1 VSALTQPPFA
11 VLPGGKLEWSAPSR
25 AELTGTLTEQR
36 HSHEYPLAMP
46 TAAMYG
52 VLANKVALMQ
62 SPIGWAYPAVL
73 TLYAGQGINLHE
85 PDPTPRPALMTALL
99 GDKGKGK
106 SVVLTRAQ
114 KVLGLRNED
123 VQKATPGSDRGL
135 ISIFRA
141 GLKKNEPA
149 TLSGGNLVLDE
160 MRSMMEKMAIKG
172 STLQQLLCNLWSSDY
187 GAAADKQGL
196 HSINVRLSIV
206 GNLKVRDR
214 DEFSTVFAAQS
225 QGGFADRMVLAPGPT
240 NWEFDWNWT
249 EPQIET
255 VTGEDG
261 EEFPVWKRS
270 SRPTP
275 VRATPETYDMLKV
288 WDRAHRAE
296 GRIPGRLGE
305 IALRVAVISA
315 SANGDREV
323 SRECM
328 TAALVFA
335 DWQMAVRNVYVAGEA
350 TNDDAA
356 VTGLIIDAFTE
367 LDVSLARGEPKRS
380 SGKPIIEPG
389 GWVNFRLLQRS
400 KSWHKRYSASTVS
413 RNLQALVSTGMLER
427 EFDEISKKLTNR
439 YRTVE

>member
-1 VSALTQPPFA
+1 
-11 VLPGGKLEWSAPSR
+11 
-25 AELTGTLTEQR
+25 
-36 HSHEYPLAMP
+36 
-46 TAAMYG
+46 
-52 VLANKVALMQ
+52 
-62 SPIGWAYPAVL
+62 
-73 TLYAGQGINLHE
+73 
-85 PDPTPRPALMTALL
+85 
-99 GDKGKGK
+99 
-106 SVVLTRAQ
+106 
-114 KVLGLRNED
+114 
-123 VQKATPGSDRGL
+123 
-135 ISIFRA
+135 
-141 GLKKNEPA
+141 
-149 TLSGGNLVLDE
+149 

-255 VTGEDG
+255 QTGEDG
-261 EEFPVWKRS
+261 EELPVWKRS

-275 VRATPETYDMLKV
+275 VRATPETYDMLKD
-288 WDRAHRAE
+288 WDRDHRVE
-296 GRIPGRLGE
+296 GRIPGH
-305 IALRVAVISA
+305 
-315 SANGDREV
+315 
-323 SRECM
+323 
-328 TAALVFA
+328 
-335 DWQMAVRNVYVAGEA
+335 WQMAVRNVYVAGEA

-356 VTGLIIDAFTE
+356 VTGLIVDAFTE
-367 LDVSLARGEPKRS
+367 LDVSLAKGEPKRS
-380 SGKPIIEPG
+380 GGKPIIESG

-427 EFDEISKKLTNR
+427 EVDEFSKKPTNR